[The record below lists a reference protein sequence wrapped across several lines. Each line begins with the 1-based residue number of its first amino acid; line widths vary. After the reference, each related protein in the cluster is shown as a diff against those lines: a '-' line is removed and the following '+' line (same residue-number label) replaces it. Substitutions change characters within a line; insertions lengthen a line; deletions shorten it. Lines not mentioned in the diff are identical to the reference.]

1 MINKIQRKLSVK
13 KFQGGGINTIPQ
25 SPFSVQGM
33 QQSISTQ
40 WPKVAQWAARNPKL
54 ASLGTMGLNTPA
66 GRTAW
71 GLSLAVPL
79 VGSLAKKGVESAIA
93 NAPKPGDTMGV
104 GPGRSIPFQIP
115 QEPAAKTVQQEDDSA
130 LQNAFPGWTN
140 AEIIQG
146 YKDEEGIEVAENQVP
161 KVMEEGV
168 ASGNITTTQDLPSE
182 LEPGGGNIPPGE
194 PGGPGYVP
202 PIVSPE
208 LNTEI
213 ENRELQEK
221 KANQMFW
228 ETFLPDAVKSQQ
240 SGMGLQMD
248 QTVRSIL
255 GDRGKKSKN
264 LLLLQLAANLISGR
278 TDQPGFKGFLDV
290 VGQAGQNVIPMA
302 LALERSREEDEIEI
316 KKALLAAR
324 GSEKI
329 TYPGKA
335 EGIVV
340 FTDDNTKEIKRAPYH
355 YYKGQLFATL
365 TDADGL
371 NARDVA
377 VNNYLRLQKFPAVKE
392 VADLTKT
399 IQMYGNALTGVNQ
412 VLDIATKFPQE
423 IGAVGS
429 LQRLYLVGK
438 DILAQAGG
446 ELDYSQLRAQ
456 LNGIEEQF
464 DAKMAMDKSMYTDK
478 EFEKLLKA
486 GNRLFKTAYDE
497 MDTAKTE
504 TGTLERQA
512 KLRAVQLMTS
522 YALANILKD
531 KDRLAVRDIERAEK
545 LTNVFGILSSP
556 TDIIY
561 AYVELKDQLERALQ
575 GKIDLASQVGISDA
589 EIKKLKYQFMGEAGK
604 RQKLEK
610 DIDSILEPLFQDMP
624 SIDDLINKSFGNI
637 QVIEPEA
644 MN

>member
-1 MINKIQRKLSVK
+1 MINKIQRKLSVR
-13 KFQGGGINTIPQ
+13 KFQPGGINNLPTPFQ
-25 SPFSVQGM
+25 PASPFSIKGM
-33 QQSISTQ
+33 QQAWQRVPGLIRKPINFMV
-40 WPKVAQWAARNPKL
+40 PKSHVGKAFVYGA
-54 ASLGTMGLNTPA
+54 
-66 GRTAW
+66 
-71 GLSLAVPL
+71 PL
-79 VGSLAKKGVESAIA
+79 VGALYSAGKKGVESAIA
-93 NAPKPGDTMGV
+93 NAPKPGDTINV

-115 QEPAAKTVQQEDDSA
+115 QEPAAKPVQQEDNSP
-130 LQNAFPGWTN
+130 LENAFPGWTN

-146 YKDEEGIEVAENQVP
+146 YKDDEGIKVAENQVP

-168 ASGNITTTQDLPSE
+168 ASGNITTTEDLPSQLNTNE
-182 LEPGGGNIPPGE
+182 GNIPGDA
-194 PGGPGYVP
+194 P
-202 PIVSPE
+202 PIVTPE
-208 LNTEI
+208 LNAEI
-213 ENRELQEK
+213 ETRELQEK
-221 KANQMFW
+221 KANQIFW
-228 ETFLPDAVKSQQ
+228 ETFLPDAIKSQQ

-302 LALERSREEDEIEI
+302 LALERSREEDELEI
-316 KKALLAAR
+316 KKALIASR

-329 TYPGKA
+329 EYPGKA

-340 FTDDNTKEIKRAPYH
+340 FTDENTKEIKRAPYH
-355 YYKGQLFATL
+355 YHKGQLYATL

-377 VNNYLRLQKFPAVKE
+377 VNNYHRLQKFPAVKE

-412 VLDIATKFPQE
+412 VLDIATKYPQE

-446 ELDYSQLRAQ
+446 ELDYSSLRAQ

-464 DAKMAMDKSMYTDK
+464 DAKMAMDKSMYTEK

-575 GKIDLASQVGISDA
+575 GKVDLASQVGISDA
-589 EIKKLKYQFMGEAGK
+589 EIKKLKYQFMGAAGK

-610 DIDSILEPLFQDMP
+610 DVDSILEPLFQDMP
-624 SIDDLINKSFGNI
+624 SIDELINKSFGNI

>member
-1 MINKIQRKLSVK
+1 MINKIQRKLSVR
-13 KFQGGGINTIPQ
+13 KFQTGGINTLPTPFQ
-25 SPFSVQGM
+25 PASPFSIKGM
-33 QQSISTQ
+33 QQAWQRVPGLIRKPINFVV
-40 WPKVAQWAARNPKL
+40 PKSHVGKALVYGA
-54 ASLGTMGLNTPA
+54 
-66 GRTAW
+66 
-71 GLSLAVPL
+71 PL
-79 VGSLAKKGVESAIA
+79 VGALYSAGKKGVESAIA
-93 NAPKPGDTMGV
+93 NAPKPGDTINV

-115 QEPAAKTVQQEDDSA
+115 QEPAAKPVQQEDNSP
-130 LQNAFPGWTN
+130 LENAFPGWTN

-168 ASGNITTTQDLPSE
+168 ASGNITTTEDLPPQSQLDTNE
-182 LEPGGGNIPPGE
+182 GNIPGDA
-194 PGGPGYVP
+194 P
-202 PIVSPE
+202 PIVTPE
-208 LNTEI
+208 LNAEI

-221 KANQMFW
+221 KATQMFF
-228 ETFLPDAVKSQQ
+228 EEFLPDAIKSQQ
-240 SGMGLQMD
+240 SGMGLQLD

-255 GDRGKKSKN
+255 GDRGKKTKN

-302 LALERSREEDEIEI
+302 LALERSREEDELEI
-316 KKALLAAR
+316 KKALIASR

-329 TYPGKA
+329 EYPGKA

-340 FTDDNTKEIKRAPYH
+340 FTDENTKEIKRAPYH
-355 YYKGQLFATL
+355 YHKGQLYATL

-377 VNNYLRLQKFPAVKE
+377 VNNYHRLQKFPAVKE

-412 VLDIATKFPQE
+412 VLDIATKYPQE

-446 ELDYSQLRAQ
+446 ELDYSSLRAQ

-464 DAKMAMDKSMYTDK
+464 DAKMAMDKSMYTEK

-575 GKIDLASQVGISDA
+575 GKVDLASQVGISDA
-589 EIKKLKYQFMGEAGK
+589 EIKKLKYQFMGAAGK

-624 SIDDLINKSFGNI
+624 SIDELINKSFGNI

>member
-1 MINKIQRKLSVK
+1 M
-13 KFQGGGINTIPQ
+13 
-25 SPFSVQGM
+25 
-33 QQSISTQ
+33 
-40 WPKVAQWAARNPKL
+40 
-54 ASLGTMGLNTPA
+54 
-66 GRTAW
+66 
-71 GLSLAVPL
+71 
-79 VGSLAKKGVESAIA
+79 
-93 NAPKPGDTMGV
+93 
-104 GPGRSIPFQIP
+104 
-115 QEPAAKTVQQEDDSA
+115 
-130 LQNAFPGWTN
+130 
-140 AEIIQG
+140 
-146 YKDEEGIEVAENQVP
+146 
-161 KVMEEGV
+161 
-168 ASGNITTTQDLPSE
+168 
-182 LEPGGGNIPPGE
+182 
-194 PGGPGYVP
+194 
-202 PIVSPE
+202 
-208 LNTEI
+208 
-213 ENRELQEK
+213 
-221 KANQMFW
+221 
-228 ETFLPDAVKSQQ
+228 
-240 SGMGLQMD
+240 
-248 QTVRSIL
+248 
-255 GDRGKKSKN
+255 
-264 LLLLQLAANLISGR
+264 
-278 TDQPGFKGFLDV
+278 
-290 VGQAGQNVIPMA
+290 
-302 LALERSREEDEIEI
+302 
-316 KKALLAAR
+316 
-324 GSEKI
+324 
-329 TYPGKA
+329 
-335 EGIVV
+335 

-412 VLDIATKFPQE
+412 VLDIATKYPQE

>member
-1 MINKIQRKLSVK
+1 MINKIQRKLSVR
-13 KFQGGGINTIPQ
+13 KFQPGGINNLPTPFQ
-25 SPFSVQGM
+25 PASPFSIKGM
-33 QQSISTQ
+33 QQAWQRVPGLIRKPINFMV
-40 WPKVAQWAARNPKL
+40 PKSHVGKAFVYGA
-54 ASLGTMGLNTPA
+54 
-66 GRTAW
+66 
-71 GLSLAVPL
+71 PL
-79 VGSLAKKGVESAIA
+79 VGALYSAGKKGVESAIA
-93 NAPKPGDTMGV
+93 NAPKPGDTINV

-115 QEPAAKTVQQEDDSA
+115 QEPAAKPVQQEDNSP
-130 LQNAFPGWTN
+130 LENAFPGWTN

-146 YKDEEGIEVAENQVP
+146 YKDDEGIKVAENQVP

-168 ASGNITTTQDLPSE
+168 ASGNITTTEDLPPQSQLDTNE
-182 LEPGGGNIPPGE
+182 GNIPGDA
-194 PGGPGYVP
+194 P
-202 PIVSPE
+202 PIVTPE
-208 LNTEI
+208 LNAEI

-221 KANQMFW
+221 KATQMFF
-228 ETFLPDAVKSQQ
+228 EEFLPDAIKSQQ
-240 SGMGLQMD
+240 SGMGLQLD

-316 KKALLAAR
+316 KKALIASR

-329 TYPGKA
+329 EYPGKA

-340 FTDDNTKEIKRAPYH
+340 FTDENTKEIKRAPYH
-355 YYKGQLFATL
+355 YHKGQLYATL

-377 VNNYLRLQKFPAVKE
+377 VNNYHRLQKFPAVKE

-412 VLDIATKFPQE
+412 VLDIATKYPQE

-446 ELDYSQLRAQ
+446 ELDYSSLRAQ

-464 DAKMAMDKSMYTDK
+464 DAKMAMDKSMYTEK

-575 GKIDLASQVGISDA
+575 GKVDLASQVGISDA
-589 EIKKLKYQFMGEAGK
+589 EIKKLKYQFMGAAGK

-610 DIDSILEPLFQDMP
+610 DVDSILEPLFQDMP
-624 SIDDLINKSFGNI
+624 SIDELINKSFGNI

>member
-1 MINKIQRKLSVK
+1 MINKIQRKLSVR
-13 KFQGGGINTIPQ
+13 KFQPGGINNLPTPFQ
-25 SPFSVQGM
+25 PASPFSIKGM
-33 QQSISTQ
+33 QQAWQRVPGLIRKPINFVF
-40 WPKVAQWAARNPKL
+40 PKSHVGK
-54 ASLGTMGLNTPA
+54 
-66 GRTAW
+66 
-71 GLSLAVPL
+71 AVVYGPPL
-79 VGSLAKKGVESAIA
+79 VGALYSAGKKGVESAIA
-93 NAPKPGDTMGV
+93 NAPKPGDTINV
-104 GPGRSIPFQIP
+104 GPGKSIPFQIP
-115 QEPAAKTVQQEDDSA
+115 QEPAAKPVQQEDNSPLEND
-130 LQNAFPGWTN
+130 FPGWTN

-168 ASGNITTTQDLPSE
+168 ASGNITTTEDLPPQLNTNE
-182 LEPGGGNIPPGE
+182 GNIPGDA
-194 PGGPGYVP
+194 P
-202 PIVSPE
+202 PIVTPE
-208 LNTEI
+208 LNAEI

-228 ETFLPDAVKSQQ
+228 EDFLPDAIKSQQ

-329 TYPGKA
+329 EYPGKA

-340 FTDDNTKEIKRAPYH
+340 FTDENTKEIKRAPYH
-355 YYKGQLFATL
+355 YHKGQLYATL

-377 VNNYLRLQKFPAVKE
+377 VNNYHRLQKFPAVKE

-412 VLDIATKFPQE
+412 VLDIATKYPKE
-423 IGAVGS
+423 IGSVGS

-446 ELDYSQLRAQ
+446 ELDYSSLRAQ

-464 DAKMAMDKSMYTDK
+464 DAKMALDKSMYTEK

-545 LTNVFGILSSP
+545 LTNVQGILSSP

-575 GKIDLASQVGISDA
+575 GKVDLASQVGISDA
-589 EIKKLKYQFMGEAGK
+589 EIKKLKYQFMGAAGK

-624 SIDDLINKSFGNI
+624 SIDELINKSFGNI

>member
-1 MINKIQRKLSVK
+1 MINKIQRKLSVR
-13 KFQGGGINTIPQ
+13 KFQTGGINTLPTPFQ
-25 SPFSVQGM
+25 PASPFSMAGM
-33 QQSISTQ
+33 QQAWQRVPRMIRKPINFMV
-40 WPKVAQWAARNPKL
+40 PKSPIGKAFVYGA
-54 ASLGTMGLNTPA
+54 
-66 GRTAW
+66 
-71 GLSLAVPL
+71 PL
-79 VGSLAKKGVESAIA
+79 VGALYNAGKKGVESAIA

-104 GPGRSIPFQIP
+104 GPGRSIPFEIP
-115 QEPAAKTVQQEDDSA
+115 QEPAAKAVQQEDDSA

-202 PIVSPE
+202 PIVSLE
-208 LNTEI
+208 LNAEI
-213 ENRELQEK
+213 EKRELQEK
-221 KANQMFW
+221 KATQMFF
-228 ETFLPDAVKSQQ
+228 ETFLPDAIKSQQ

-355 YYKGQLFATL
+355 YYKGQLYATL

-412 VLDIATKFPQE
+412 VLDIATRYPQE

-438 DILAQAGG
+438 DILSQAGG
-446 ELDYSQLRAQ
+446 KLDYSQLRAQ

-478 EFEKLLKA
+478 EFEKLLQA
-486 GNRLFKTAYDE
+486 GNRLFKKAYDE

-589 EIKKLKYQFMGEAGK
+589 EIKKLKYQFMGAAGK

>member
-1 MINKIQRKLSVK
+1 MINKIQRKLSVR
-13 KFQGGGINTIPQ
+13 KFQPGGINNLPTPFQ
-25 SPFSVQGM
+25 PASPFSIKGM
-33 QQSISTQ
+33 QQAWQRVPGLIRKPINFMVPKST
-40 WPKVAQWAARNPKL
+40 
-54 ASLGTMGLNTPA
+54 LGK
-66 GRTAW
+66 
-71 GLSLAVPL
+71 AVVYGAPL
-79 VGSLAKKGVESAIA
+79 VGALSGMTRSLYSAGKKGVESAIA
-93 NAPKPGDTMGV
+93 NAPKPGDTINV
-104 GPGRSIPFQIP
+104 GPGKSIPFQIP
-115 QEPAAKTVQQEDDSA
+115 QEPAAKPVQQEDDSA

-168 ASGNITTTQDLPSE
+168 ASGNITTTEDLPPQLNTNE
-182 LEPGGGNIPPGE
+182 GNIPGDA
-194 PGGPGYVP
+194 P
-202 PIVSPE
+202 PIVTPE
-208 LNTEI
+208 LNAEI

-221 KANQMFW
+221 KATQMFF
-228 ETFLPDAVKSQQ
+228 EEFLPDAIKSQQ
-240 SGMGLQMD
+240 SGMGLQLD

-302 LALERSREEDEIEI
+302 LALERSREEDELEI
-316 KKALLAAR
+316 KKALIASR

-329 TYPGKA
+329 EYPGKA

-340 FTDDNTKEIKRAPYH
+340 FTDENTKEIKRAPYH
-355 YYKGQLFATL
+355 YHKGQLYATL

-377 VNNYLRLQKFPAVKE
+377 VNNYHRLQKFPAVKE

-412 VLDIATKFPQE
+412 VLDIATKYPQE
-423 IGAVGS
+423 ISAVGS

-446 ELDYSQLRAQ
+446 ELDYSSLRAQ

-464 DAKMAMDKSMYTDK
+464 DAKMAMDKSMYTEK

-575 GKIDLASQVGISDA
+575 GKVDLASQVGISDA
-589 EIKKLKYQFMGEAGK
+589 EIKKLKYQFMGAAGK

-624 SIDDLINKSFGNI
+624 SIDELINKSFGNI
-637 QVIEPEA
+637 PMIEPQYGS
-644 MN
+644 

>member
-1 MINKIQRKLSVK
+1 MINKIQRKLSVR
-13 KFQGGGINTIPQ
+13 KFQPGGINNLPTPFQ
-25 SPFSVQGM
+25 PASPFSIKGM
-33 QQSISTQ
+33 QQAWQRVPGLIRKPINFMV
-40 WPKVAQWAARNPKL
+40 PKSHVGKAFVYGA
-54 ASLGTMGLNTPA
+54 
-66 GRTAW
+66 
-71 GLSLAVPL
+71 PL
-79 VGSLAKKGVESAIA
+79 VGALYSAGKKGVESAIA
-93 NAPKPGDTMGV
+93 NAPKPGDTINV

-115 QEPAAKTVQQEDDSA
+115 QEPAAKPVQQEDNSP
-130 LQNAFPGWTN
+130 LENAFPGWTN

-146 YKDEEGIEVAENQVP
+146 YKDDEGIKVAENQVP

-168 ASGNITTTQDLPSE
+168 ASGNITTTEDLPPQSQLDTNE
-182 LEPGGGNIPPGE
+182 GNIPGDA
-194 PGGPGYVP
+194 P
-202 PIVSPE
+202 PIVTPE
-208 LNTEI
+208 LNAEI

-221 KANQMFW
+221 KATQMFF
-228 ETFLPDAVKSQQ
+228 EEFLPDAIKSQQ
-240 SGMGLQMD
+240 SGMGLQLD

-255 GDRGKKSKN
+255 GDRGKKTKN

-302 LALERSREEDEIEI
+302 LALERSREEDELEI
-316 KKALLAAR
+316 KKALIASR

-329 TYPGKA
+329 EYPGKA

-340 FTDDNTKEIKRAPYH
+340 FTDENTKEIKRAPYH
-355 YYKGQLFATL
+355 YHKGQLYATL

-377 VNNYLRLQKFPAVKE
+377 VNNYHRLQKFPAVKE

-412 VLDIATKFPQE
+412 VLDIATKYPQE

-446 ELDYSQLRAQ
+446 ELDYSSLRAQ

-464 DAKMAMDKSMYTDK
+464 DAKMAMDKSMYTEK

-575 GKIDLASQVGISDA
+575 GKVDLASQVGISDA
-589 EIKKLKYQFMGEAGK
+589 EIKKLKYQFMGAAGK

-610 DIDSILEPLFQDMP
+610 DVDSILEPLFQDMP
-624 SIDDLINKSFGNI
+624 SIDELINKSFGNI

>member
-1 MINKIQRKLSVK
+1 MINKIQRKLSVR
-13 KFQGGGINTIPQ
+13 KFQPGGINNLPTPFQ
-25 SPFSVQGM
+25 PASPFSIKGM
-33 QQSISTQ
+33 QQAWQRVPGLIRKPINFMV
-40 WPKVAQWAARNPKL
+40 PKSHVGKAFVYGA
-54 ASLGTMGLNTPA
+54 
-66 GRTAW
+66 
-71 GLSLAVPL
+71 PL
-79 VGSLAKKGVESAIA
+79 VGALYSAGKKGVESAIA
-93 NAPKPGDTMGV
+93 NAPKPGDTINV

-115 QEPAAKTVQQEDDSA
+115 QEPAAKPVQQEDNSP
-130 LQNAFPGWTN
+130 LENAFPGWTN

-146 YKDEEGIEVAENQVP
+146 YKDDEGIKVAENQVP

-168 ASGNITTTQDLPSE
+168 ASGNITTTEDLPPQSQLDTNE
-182 LEPGGGNIPPGE
+182 GNIPGDA
-194 PGGPGYVP
+194 P
-202 PIVSPE
+202 PIVTPE
-208 LNTEI
+208 LNAEI

-221 KANQMFW
+221 KANQIFW
-228 ETFLPDAVKSQQ
+228 ETFLPDASKSQQ

-302 LALERSREEDEIEI
+302 LALERSREEDELEI
-316 KKALLAAR
+316 KKALIASR

-329 TYPGKA
+329 EYPGKA

-340 FTDDNTKEIKRAPYH
+340 FTDENTKEIKRAPYH
-355 YYKGQLFATL
+355 YHKGQLYATL

-377 VNNYLRLQKFPAVKE
+377 VNNYHRLQKFPAVKE

-412 VLDIATKFPQE
+412 VLDIATKYPQE

-446 ELDYSQLRAQ
+446 ELDYSSLRAQ

-464 DAKMAMDKSMYTDK
+464 DAKMAMDKSMYTEK

-575 GKIDLASQVGISDA
+575 GKVDLASQVGISDA
-589 EIKKLKYQFMGEAGK
+589 EIKKLKYQFMGAAGK

-610 DIDSILEPLFQDMP
+610 DVDSILEPLFQDMP
-624 SIDDLINKSFGNI
+624 SIDELINKSFGNI

>member
-1 MINKIQRKLSVK
+1 MINKIKRKLSVQQ
-13 KFQGGGINTIPQ
+13 FQTGGISTLPTPFQ
-25 SPFSVQGM
+25 PASPFSMTGM
-33 QQSISTQ
+33 QQAWQRVPGMIRKPINFMV
-40 WPKVAQWAARNPKL
+40 PKSPVGKAFVYGA
-54 ASLGTMGLNTPA
+54 
-66 GRTAW
+66 
-71 GLSLAVPL
+71 PL
-79 VGSLAKKGVESAIA
+79 VGALYGAAKKGVESVIA
-93 NAPKPGDTMGV
+93 NAPKPGDTLSV

-115 QEPAAKTVQQEDDSA
+115 QEPAAKAVQQEDDSA

-355 YYKGQLFATL
+355 YYKGQLYATL